1 VAEIKTIA
9 VIGAGTMGRGI
20 AHVAA
25 LGGYRTVLE
34 DVLPAALRKAQDEI
48 RGNLDKAVELKKVLP
63 DDATAALNR
72 LEYANRP
79 EEAAREA
86 DLVIEA
92 VPEEMESKIEI
103 FTLLD
108 KVCRPETILASN
120 TSSLSITEIASV
132 TYRPKKCVGMHF
144 FNPVHKMKLL
154 EIVRALETDEQTLLA
169 AAQVGRRMDKE
180 VVVIRESP
188 GFITS
193 RVNAMIG
200 NEAFYMLQEGVA
212 SASDID
218 KALKLGLN
226 HPMGPFELVDMVG
239 LDTRLHILE
248 YLHRS
253 LGEKYRPAPLLVQYV
268 KAGRLGRKSGRGVYD
283 YPAEPAQSAQR

>member
-1 VAEIKTIA
+1 VSAVKTIA
-9 VIGAGTMGRGI
+9 VIGAGIMGRGI
-20 AHVAA
+20 AQVAA
-25 LGGYRTVLE
+25 LGGYRTLLE
-34 DVLPAALRKAQDEI
+34 DVLPAALRKAESEL
-48 RGNLDKAVELKKVLP
+48 RANLDKAVELKKVSSQ
-63 DDATAALNR
+63 DAQAALGR
-72 LEYANRP
+72 IEYAGSV

-108 KVCRPETILASN
+108 KICRPETILASN

-132 TYRPKKCVGMHF
+132 TYRAKNCVGMHF

-154 EIVRALETDEQTLLA
+154 EVVRALDTDDETIA
-169 AAQVGRRMDKE
+169 AATEVGRRMQKE

-200 NEAFYMLQEGVA
+200 NEAFYMLQEGIA
-212 SASDID
+212 SAADID

-226 HPMGPFELVDMVG
+226 HPMGPFELVDLVG

-248 YLHRS
+248 YLHKA

-268 KAGRLGRKSGRGVYD
+268 KAGRLGKKSGRGVYE
-283 YPAEPAQSAQR
+283 YLQPNPGAAHN

>member
-1 VAEIKTIA
+1 MAEVKTIA
-9 VIGAGTMGRGI
+9 VIGAGIMGRGI
-20 AHVAA
+20 AQVAA

-34 DVLPAALRKAQDEI
+34 DLLPAALRKAEGEI
-48 RGNLDKAVELKKVLP
+48 RTNLDQAVELKKVS
-63 DDATAALNR
+63 AEEANAAFVR
-72 LEYANRP
+72 LEYASSV

-86 DLVIEA
+86 DLAIEC
-92 VPEEMESKIEI
+92 VPEEMESKVEI

-108 KVCRPETILASN
+108 KICRPGTILASN

-132 TYRPKKCVGMHF
+132 TYRAKKCLGMHF

-154 EIVRALETDEQTLLA
+154 EVVRALETDDETIA
-169 AAQVGRRMDKE
+169 SATDVGRRMGKE

-188 GFITS
+188 GFIPS
-193 RVNAMIG
+193 RINAMIG
-200 NEAFYMLQEGVA
+200 NEAFFMLQEGVA
-212 SASDID
+212 SAADID

-226 HPMGPFELVDMVG
+226 HPMGPFELVDLVG

-248 YLHRS
+248 YLHKA

-268 KAGRLGRKSGRGVYD
+268 KAGRLGRKNGRGVYE
-283 YPAEPAQSAQR
+283 YQEQKSGARQ

>member
-1 VAEIKTIA
+1 MSQVQTIA
-9 VIGAGTMGRGI
+9 VIGAGIMGRGI
-20 AHVAA
+20 AHASA
-25 LGGYRTVLE
+25 LGGYRTILE
-34 DVLPAALRKAQDEI
+34 DLLPGALRKAETEI
-48 RGNLDKAVELKKVLP
+48 RANLDKAVELNKV
-63 DDATAALNR
+63 TAADADSAMSR
-72 LEYANRP
+72 LQYAGSV

-108 KVCRPETILASN
+108 KICRPTTILASN
-120 TSSLSITEIASV
+120 TSSLSVTEIASV
-132 TYRPKKCVGMHF
+132 TYRAKKCVGMHF

-154 EIVRALETDEQTLLA
+154 EVVRALETDEDTLTTA
-169 AAQVGRRMDKE
+169 VEVGKRMGKE

-193 RVNAMIG
+193 RLNAMIG
-200 NEAFYMLQEGVA
+200 NEAFYMLQEGIA
-212 SASDID
+212 SAADID

-226 HPMGPFELVDMVG
+226 HPMGPFELVDLVG
-239 LDTRLHILE
+239 LDTRLNILE
-248 YLHRS
+248 YLHKS

-268 KAGRLGRKSGRGVYD
+268 KAGRLGRKSGRGVYE
-283 YPAEPAQSAQR
+283 YPDSPATK

>member
-1 VAEIKTIA
+1 VSAVKTIA
-9 VIGAGTMGRGI
+9 VIGAGIMGRGI
-20 AHVAA
+20 AQVAA
-25 LGGYRTVLE
+25 LGGYRTLLE
-34 DVLPAALRKAQDEI
+34 DVLPAALRKAESEL
-48 RGNLDKAVELKKVLP
+48 RANLDKAVELKKVSSQ
-63 DDATAALNR
+63 DAEAAIGR
-72 LEYANRP
+72 LEYAGSV

-108 KVCRPETILASN
+108 KICRPETILASN

-132 TYRPKKCVGMHF
+132 TYRAKKCVGMHF

-154 EIVRALETDEQTLLA
+154 EVVRALETDDETIA
-169 AAQVGRRMDKE
+169 AATEVGRRMQKE
-180 VVVIRESP
+180 VVVLRESP

-200 NEAFYMLQEGVA
+200 NEAFYMLQEGIA
-212 SASDID
+212 SAADID

-226 HPMGPFELVDMVG
+226 HPMGPFELVDLVG

-248 YLHRS
+248 YLHKA

-268 KAGRLGRKSGRGVYD
+268 KAGRLGKKSGRGVYE
-283 YPAEPAQSAQR
+283 YGQ

>member
-1 VAEIKTIA
+1 VAEIKSIA

-34 DVLPAALRKAQDEI
+34 DLLPASLRKAESEI
-48 RGNLDKAVELKKVLP
+48 RTNLDKAVELGKVSAG
-63 DDATAALNR
+63 DAEAALGR
-72 LEYANRP
+72 LEYAGSV
-79 EEAAREA
+79 EQAAREA

-108 KVCRPETILASN
+108 KICRPGTILASN
-120 TSSLSITEIASV
+120 TSSLSVTEIASV
-132 TYRPKKCVGMHF
+132 TYRAKKCVGMHF

-154 EIVRALETDEQTLLA
+154 EVVRALETDDETIA
-169 AAQVGRRMDKE
+169 AAAEVGRRMGKE
-180 VVVIRESP
+180 VVVIKESP

-212 SASDID
+212 SAADID

-226 HPMGPFELVDMVG
+226 HPMGPFELVDLVG

-248 YLHRS
+248 YLHKT

-268 KAGRLGRKSGRGVYD
+268 KAGRLGRKSGRGVYE
-283 YPAEPAQSAQR
+283 YSAGQ